1 MERTHILTLAGTLG
15 AALALASSAQAATLT
30 VINADDHGAGSLR
43 RALLAAE
50 QHPSAD
56 VGKVDI
62 HGKSLHTI
70 KLDRD
75 LPTLTRPVTIKGY
88 SQDGASQATASGP
101 AVLRIAIDASKAM
114 RGIDVGGDGIEIRG
128 LEIDSAQGGGIY
140 LEGDANVAAGNTIS
154 HSGGDGV
161 HVVGSGAL
169 VGGGEPP
176 PAHTESCPGH

>member
-43 RALLAAE
+43 SALLAAE

-56 VGKVDI
+56 VVKFDI
-62 HGKSLHTI
+62 PGKSLHTI

-101 AVLRIAIDASKAM
+101 AVLKIAIDASKAM

-128 LEIDSAQGGGIY
+128 REIDSAQGGAVAPGGDGSPAGDNARAPGGGAGA
-140 LEGDANVAAGNTIS
+140 LAVGPGALGGGREPADANVIS
-154 HSGGDGV
+154 
-161 HVVGSGAL
+161 GSD
-169 VGGGEPP
+169 
-176 PAHTESCPGH
+176 